1 MPCVLGCVPDVRAT
15 RARRQSLCTG
25 RTSDVR
31 SVKGEG
37 KQRLRAGERADRD
50 FTIRMPGGIAQ
61 SDIRGTIV

>member
-1 MPCVLGCVPDVRAT
+1 MPLSRADNPF
-15 RARRQSLCTG
+15 ALAG
-25 RTSDVR
+25 LAMSDPRKAV
-31 SVKGEG
+31 G